1 LRLGRPLALTSLGLL
16 GTLRLRRALGLL
28 RTLALPAL
36 RLFGPLSLRGALLL
50 WTLRLL
56 RLPGTLGPSAWRL
69 LLAPGLFAFGLRMGG
84 RALRRALHGA
94 NEHHDRGQCR
104 SQYCCSHRS
113 RYS

>member
-16 GTLRLRRALGLL
+16 GALRLRRALGLL

-36 RLFGPLSLRGALLL
+36 RLLRPLSLRWALLLGPLSL
-50 WTLRLL
+50 LRLRWAL
-56 RLPGTLGPSAWRL
+56 RPSAWRL
-69 LLAPGLFAFGLRMGG
+69 LLAPGSFAFCLSMGG

-104 SQYCCSHRS
+104 SQYCCSHGS